1 MNILLNLDGVLSSD
15 TGEPIPTGIALYYAL
30 TASHRVS
37 IITAREKSDAE
48 HWLHS
53 HGIINYDDLVDKRVG
68 LEGDDLKKRQF
79 KAARHGAPVELY
91 VDTDPAM
98 CAWVFETQRITS
110 VLVSHPSYAKIEN
123 RPDAPKSMRTW
134 DQIVEAVDRVNVAKA
149 KERMAPNTEI
159 GEYSD

>member
-1 MNILLNLDGVLSSD
+1 M
-15 TGEPIPTGIALYYAL
+15 
-30 TASHRVS
+30 
-37 IITAREKSDAE
+37 
-48 HWLHS
+48 
-53 HGIINYDDLVDKRVG
+53 
-68 LEGDDLKKRQF
+68 
-79 KAARHGAPVELY
+79 Y